1 MDSSMEEKLGVF
13 SKTLL
18 NEAHKISDE
27 TEDKINKIITEKTEK
42 KKDEFLEDA
51 YRTIQGG
58 IAKIRREESERV
70 LRAEND
76 MKREILKCREEI
88 IDKVFS
94 EAAEKLSS
102 FAESDKYPE
111 YFKKKLSE
119 ALLKTGEGE
128 KVIYALE
135 RDLPLAKESGFAVE
149 AVSDQSFMG
158 GVRVLN
164 KDKGIIADYSFG
176 EALSEEKSG
185 FLQKSGLS
193 I

>member
-1 MDSSMEEKLGVF
+1 MDSSMEEKISIF
-13 SKTLL
+13 SKTVL
-18 NEAHKISDE
+18 NEAYKKSGE
-27 TEDKINKIITEKTEK
+27 NQDKMNKIISEKTEK

-70 LRAEND
+70 LKTEND

-88 IDKVFS
+88 IDRVFS
-94 EAAEKLSS
+94 EAAEKLTA

-119 ALLKTGEGE
+119 AVTKTGEGE
-128 KVIYALE
+128 KVIFVIE
-135 RDLPLAKESGFAVE
+135 RDLPLAKESGFATETVN
-149 AVSDQSFMG
+149 DPTFMG

-176 EALSEEKSG
+176 EALSEEKNE
-185 FLQKSGLS
+185 FLSKSGLS